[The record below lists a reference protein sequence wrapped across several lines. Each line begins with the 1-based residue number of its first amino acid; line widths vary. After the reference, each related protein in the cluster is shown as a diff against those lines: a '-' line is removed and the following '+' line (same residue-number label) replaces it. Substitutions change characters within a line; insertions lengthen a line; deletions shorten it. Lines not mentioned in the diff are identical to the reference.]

1 MSNMTTNVKSNVL
14 ARGESRKRIP
24 SADELHRLLA
34 YNTETGILTWKPRLL
49 EDFPSAKHFQS
60 WRAATANPEA
70 GRGVIDKFGEKMYK
84 QLCING
90 TKYLAHRVIWTMFRG
105 EIPDGFWV
113 DHASRD
119 IWDNRIENLRLCDIA
134 QSNWNKRR
142 QKNRKLDLPK
152 GVGQVS
158 KGFTA
163 QIHFR
168 GVRKYLG
175 FFKTP
180 DEASAAYEKA
190 AREMRGEFTCLE

>member
-1 MSNMTTNVKSNVL
+1 MTTNVKSNVL

-34 YNTETGILTWKPRLL
+34 YNTETGILTWKPRRL

-105 EIPDGFWV
+105 EIPDGAWL
-113 DHASRD
+113 DHINQD
-119 IWDNRIENLRLCDIA
+119 KWDNRVENLRLCNCS
-134 QSNWNKRR
+134 QSVWNRGR
-142 QKNRKLDLPK
+142 QKSRAEGMP
-152 GVGQVS
+152 
-158 KGFTA
+158 
-163 QIHFR
+163 R
-168 GVRKYLG
+168 GVCAVNGRFMANITHLKKRIYLG
-175 FFKTP
+175 CFTTKE
-180 DEASAAYEKA
+180 EASKVYQEAALKYH
-190 AREMRGEFTCLE
+190 GEFACLE

>member
-24 SADELHRLLA
+24 NADELHRLLA
-34 YNTETGILTWKPRLL
+34 YNTETGILTWKPRRL

-90 TKYLAHRVIWTMFRG
+90 TKYLVHRVVWTMFRG

-113 DHASRD
+113 DHINQD
-119 IWDNRIENLRLCDIA
+119 HWDNRVDNLRLCNA
-134 QSNWNKRR
+134 SQSACNRGR
-142 QKNRKLDLPK
+142 QKHRRAGAPR
-152 GVGQVS
+152 GIGRVRG
-158 KGFTA
+158 GFTA
-163 QIHFR
+163 TIYIGGKRH
-168 GVRKYLG
+168 YLG
-175 FFKTP
+175 FFKTQ
-180 DEASAAYEKA
+180 DEAGQAYAEAAKKYH
-190 AREMRGEFTCLE
+190 GEFACLE